1 MIKKVFGR
9 KLSRSKPAREA
20 LFSGLMRNMA
30 LNDKIVTTKAKAK
43 SIQGNIDK
51 LVTMVKKNTLASR
64 RQVLSNLDNA
74 KDATEALFKKVEE
87 LFLDRKS
94 GFTRMINL
102 KPRKGDNAQ
111 IVRLEWVKKDEN
123 VSTKKD

>member
-9 KLSRSKPAREA
+9 KLSRSRPAREA
-20 LFSGLMRNMA
+20 LFAGLMRNVIMA
-30 LNDKIVTTKAKAK
+30 DKIVTTKAKAK
-43 SIQGNIDK
+43 AIQGNLDK
-51 LVTMVKKNTLASR
+51 LVTMAKKNTLASR

-74 KDATEALFKKVEE
+74 KDATVALFKKVEE

-94 GFTRMINL
+94 GFTRIVNL
-102 KPRKGDNAQ
+102 KSRKGDNAQ

-123 VSTKKD
+123 ITTKKD